1 MKTPF
6 ALVLLL
12 LIVGINGFS
21 QHDFTLSLEAGPN
34 YVNRRFDNPDKI
46 YTNDVLPQYT
56 LSASI
61 KAGYQLYKGLHIVSG
76 LQYFERSLTVII
88 WYDENSISSY
98 HYIELPILVKYDIGL
113 GNFKLSPVV
122 GITNGL
128 LFAISTKNEKHGWEE
143 VGYIWEF
150 GDVVNKYM
158 PSFYGGLELSY
169 WFNNLGFK
177 IEPTFTH
184 TLRSKWEHSMVN
196 EYFYSYGINFGI
208 IYRLNS
214 RNKDAQSSDI

>member
-1 MKTPF
+1 MKTHF
-6 ALVLLL
+6 ALILLFL
-12 LIVGINGFS
+12 MISIEGFS

-46 YTNDVLPQYT
+46 YTNDVLPQHT

-61 KAGYQLYKGLHIVSG
+61 KAGYQLFKGLHIISG

-88 WYDENSISSY
+88 EIGGNADMSY
-98 HYIELPILVKYDIGL
+98 HYIELPILAKYDIGL
-113 GNFKLSPVV
+113 GNFNISPVV

-128 LFAISTKNEKHGWEE
+128 LFAISSKNETQGWED
-143 VGYIWEF
+143 VGYIWEM
-150 GDVVNKYM
+150 GEAVNKYI

-169 WFNNLGFK
+169 WINNLGFK

-184 TLRSKWEHSMVN
+184 SLRSKWEHSMVN
-196 EYFYSYGINFGI
+196 EYFYSYGMNFGI
-208 IYRLNS
+208 I
-214 RNKDAQSSDI
+214 